1 MKELIRKIFRGDGIL
16 WFVILSLLAIS
27 GVIMFSAISSSAY
40 NYDNHLLPFWGHLK
54 HLFMALA
61 VILIVH
67 QFAFRNIRLFLLLIP
82 IASLLLLILT
92 PSLGRDVNGAMRS
105 ITIGGFE
112 IQSIE
117 ISKVAIVILFAEILG
132 FYNTHYKKPMA
143 LKPFCIMSGILGV
156 FCFLVMIQNFSTA
169 FILFMVT
176 CLMMLIGKVSFKYIL
191 SLIGVVIVVAGFF
204 IGFSYAFKIE
214 NGITKRVNTWVG
226 RIDQYNA
233 KEGNNKESA
242 TIVIDD
248 KNRQIMNSKIAIANG
263 IQPCGPGN
271 SVQRDYLALAY
282 SDFVYAVIIEE
293 YGMYGGIFTIL
304 LYIIILAR
312 AGKIARQCKQEEATE
327 SLLVIGLALNIVTQA
342 FINMSVAT
350 ELGPVTGQTLPLISR
365 GGMSLLVTALSFGL
379 ILGISAHNKER
390 IEKEQAATLPQSEEN
405 TEPFETE
412 TETETEA
419 EAEIETETLNNQE

>member
-1 MKELIRKIFRGDGIL
+1 MKELIRKIFKGDAIL
-16 WFVILSLLAIS
+16 WFTVIALLVIS

-40 NYDNHLLPFWGHLK
+40 NYDNYLLPFWGHLK
-54 HLFMALA
+54 HLFLA
-61 VILIVH
+61 FGIMLVVH
-67 QFAFRNIRLFLLLIP
+67 QFSFRNIRLALLLIP
-82 IASLLLLILT
+82 IISIALLLLT
-92 PSLGRDVNGAMRS
+92 PALGRDVNGAMRS
-105 ITIGGFE
+105 ISIGGFE

-132 FYNTHYKKPMA
+132 FYNTHYKNAMS

-169 FILFMVT
+169 FILFIVT
-176 CLMMLIGKVSFKYIL
+176 ILMMIIGRVSLKYVF
-191 SLIGVVIVVAGFF
+191 SLIGVVIVLAGFF
-204 IGFSYAFKIE
+204 IGTSYLFKID

-226 RIDQYNA
+226 RIDQYSA
-233 KEGNNKESA
+233 TETDDKGNT

-263 IQPCGPGN
+263 IKPCGPGN

-293 YGMYGGIFTIL
+293 YGMYGGIFIIL
-304 LYIIILAR
+304 LYVIILAR

-327 SLLVIGLALNIVTQA
+327 SLLVMGLALNIVIQA

-350 ELGPVTGQTLPLISR
+350 EFGPVTGQTLPLISR

-379 ILGISAHNKER
+379 ILGVSAHNKER
-390 IEKEQAATLPQSEEN
+390 MEKEQATTQTASDPK
-405 TEPFETE
+405 
-412 TETETEA
+412 
-419 EAEIETETLNNQE
+419 IETNKTENVDINNKN